1 MFIIKQ
7 KVGPSHIW
15 IYVCLSLCMD
25 ASTVFTYI
33 LQMDQDVLGREA
45 KTVFRDR
52 KSGKKRNLA
61 EEAKQKAEENAEK
74 AKTAEIYSRWGKG

>member
-7 KVGPSHIW
+7 RVGPFHIW
-15 IYVCLSLCMD
+15 IYIY
-25 ASTVFTYI
+25 ARTVFTYI
-33 LQMDQDVLGREA
+33 LQMDRDVLGKDA

>member
-1 MFIIKQ
+1 
-7 KVGPSHIW
+7 
-15 IYVCLSLCMD
+15 MD
-25 ASTVFTYI
+25 R
-33 LQMDQDVLGREA
+33 DVLGKDA

-74 AKTAEIYSRWGKG
+74 ARTAEIYSRWGKGWALEHELRKGWLDQGMSGDALKMYSTDSINI